1 MCDYEE
7 DTVLEVGKTYVFKS
21 EQAKREYIA
30 NYHTNSTI
38 IDRLYEDGF
47 TIHAIDREGDGLSEN
62 GQYITDTKQERNCLK
77 LKEDMSVDKHVEFTK
92 SMLKDGMVV
101 MLRNQD
107 CRFSRGKMLVLGDRL
122 LSDGNACLDYY
133 SQDMY
138 YEDDNDFDIMAVYS
152 VNETEDLNI
161 EDWGLTLLWERKEP
175 SPEVLA
181 THKKIDEIQSTIDTL
196 NNQLG
201 QLRKL

>member
-21 EQAKREYIA
+21 EQAKVA
-30 NYHTNSTI
+30 WLNSDELNKDI
-38 IDRLYEDGF
+38 LRQSYKEGF
-47 TIHAIDREGDGLSEN
+47 TLAKINVFGDGEVDKDICIDIKEIK
-62 GQYITDTKQERNCLK
+62 YFK
-77 LKEDMSVDKHVEFTK
+77 LKEDMSVDKPVEFTK

-107 CRFSRGKMLVLGDRL
+107 DNYAAGRYLILSNSLTTISGSIPLTDYSEMLF
-122 LSDGNACLDYY
+122 
-133 SQDMY
+133 
-138 YEDDNDFDIMAVYS
+138 DNDESDFDIMAVYS
-152 VNETEDLNI
+152 VDYLGDLDIDNW
-161 EDWGLTLLWERKEP
+161 ELSLLWERKEI

-181 THKKIDEIQSTIDTL
+181 NQKKIEEIQSTIDTL
-196 NNQLG
+196 NSQLE